1 VSAVFEIGPFRLD
14 PETRVLTHG
23 GAPVALGAR
32 GAAVLHALV
41 ASPNEF
47 VAKGS
52 IIDAAWPGVVVE
64 EGNLAVQISA
74 IRRVLARVPGGE
86 QWIET
91 LPRRGYRFVG
101 PVTEVRDR
109 PRETEPLRPR
119 SNLPEPLTSFVGRER
134 ELIEIKRLLPGKRLV
149 TLVGVGGIGKTRL
162 ALQLAAE
169 VRDAYRDGAW
179 LVELGAITDAS
190 LVPTNVAQA
199 LGLQERTGT
208 PLTQTL
214 CSHLKSRQL
223 LLLLDNCEHLLDS
236 CAKLTDAILR
246 GTAETTIVATSRE
259 PLQVAGEQTYS
270 VSSLSLP
277 DLAASAEAI
286 GSSEAVQLFVERA
299 KRQQPDFALTAV
311 RAPVVAQLCI
321 HLDGIPLALELAAV
335 RVRSLS
341 VEQINARL
349 GDRFK
354 VLTAGSRAALP
365 RQQTL
370 RATLDWSFDLL
381 AEDERAVL
389 RRLAI
394 FVGGFTLE
402 AAWAVASDQRSDGY
416 AVGDLLAQL
425 VTRSLVVADT
435 NNAGARYRML
445 ETTRAY
451 ALEKLAQA
459 GEVDALRRRHAQYFR
474 DLFEHSSEDWM
485 RLPEAEWWPIYQSEL
500 DNVRAALDWAFGPGG
515 DPTIGIGLAAGGGE
529 LWYWL
534 SLRREGRQR
543 IEAAIA
549 RIGPQTPASDQ
560 AHLWRWLG
568 EMLTMEMPAAAVA
581 AYERAVELH
590 RRSGDASIPGIL
602 FVWLGEELARI
613 GRAKQAA
620 AVLAEAFPLLEHA
633 ATPKALAQYFLV
645 AGVVKCMGGDL
656 AAARA
661 DYERGLSLAR
671 SVNAERSIPGG
682 LIFLADLAWEMGD
695 LDTASEGFREAA
707 ALLRKRQVIGTG
719 MVGLC
724 LTNLAGIHTERME
737 LDDALAAAREGLPL
751 RKEQGYA
758 WGALDH
764 LALRAALAGKVTNAA
779 RIAGYAD
786 ATCAAKQAPR
796 QANEV
801 RARGKLQTL
810 LQTRLA
816 PEELAHLLAEG
827 ATMSEDQACAMALE
841 D

>member
-1 VSAVFEIGPFRLD
+1 MSAVYEIGPFRLD

-32 GAAVLHALV
+32 GTAVLHTLV

-47 VAKGS
+47 VAKSS
-52 IIDAAWPGVVVE
+52 IIDAAWPGIVVE
-64 EGNLAVQISA
+64 ESNLAVQISA

-101 PVTEVRDR
+101 PVTEVQDR
-109 PRETEPLRPR
+109 PPQTKPPRAR

-134 ELIEIKRLLPGKRLV
+134 ELVEIKRLLRGKRLV

-169 VRDAYRDGAW
+169 VRDAYRDGVW
-179 LVELGAITDAS
+179 LVELGAITDPS
-190 LVPTNVAQA
+190 LVSTTVAQM
-199 LGLQERTGT
+199 LGVEERTGT

-223 LLLLDNCEHLLDS
+223 LLLLDNCEHLLGS
-236 CAKLTDAILR
+236 CALLTDALLR

-277 DLAASAEAI
+277 ELRASAEAM
-286 GSSEAVQLFVERA
+286 GNSEAVQLFVERA
-299 KRQQPDFALTAV
+299 QRQKPDFALTAA

-335 RVRSLS
+335 RIRSLS

-349 GDRFK
+349 SDRFN
-354 VLTAGSRAALP
+354 VLTGGSRAALP

-381 AEDERAVL
+381 ADDERAVL

-394 FVGGFTLE
+394 FVGGFTLD
-402 AAWAVASDQRSDGY
+402 AASAVASDQRSDEY
-416 AVGDLLAQL
+416 AVVDLLAQL
-425 VTRSLVVADT
+425 VARSLVIADT
-435 NNAGARYRML
+435 NDAGARYRML

-451 ALEKLAQA
+451 ALEKLAEA
-459 GEVDALRRRHAQYFR
+459 GEIDAMKRRHARYFR
-474 DLFEHSSEDWM
+474 DLFERAPEDWW
-485 RLPEAEWWPIYQSEL
+485 RLPDADWCAIYQPEL

-515 DPTIGIGLAAGGGE
+515 DSAIGVELAAGSGE

-534 SLRREGRQR
+534 SLRHEGRQR
-543 IEAAIA
+543 LEAAIA
-549 RIGPQTPASDQ
+549 RIGPQTPESDQ
-560 AHLWRWLG
+560 AHLWRCLG
-568 EMLTMEMPAAAVA
+568 EMLTMKMPAAAVA
-581 AYERAVELH
+581 AYERAVALH
-590 RRSGDASIPGIL
+590 RRGGDGSVPGIL
-602 FVWLGEELARI
+602 LVWLGEELARM
-613 GRAKQAA
+613 GRAEHAA
-620 AVLAEAFPLLEHA
+620 TVLAEAYPLLERA
-633 ATPKALAQYFLV
+633 GTPKALAQYFLV
-645 AGVVKCMGGDL
+645 AGEVKCTAGDL
-656 AAARA
+656 VAARA

-682 LIFLADLAWEMGD
+682 LIFLSDLAWETGD

-707 ALLRKRQVIGTG
+707 ALLRKQGIGRG
-719 MVGLC
+719 MLGLC

-764 LALRAALAGKVTNAA
+764 LALRAALAGRVTSAA
-779 RIAGYAD
+779 RIAGFAD
-786 ATCAAKQAPR
+786 AASAAKQVPR
-796 QANEV
+796 QANEARV
-801 RARGKLQTL
+801 RNRLQTL
-810 LQTRLA
+810 LSDELGSDELKRLI
-816 PEELAHLLAEG
+816 AEG

-841 D
+841 E